1 MTVLGK
7 SRCGSVCAVNE
18 YEPDEDG
25 CSIQVPWDQQS
36 VEREAWWLAIVV
48 FVAWFVFAGVL
59 MWVISRAQKCMLRMA
74 EKKKSSKQKNKKRV
88 IESRSEALGK
98 SKSKGKK
105 AKNKIA
111 KKAKQAKEPSEE
123 TVSE

>member
-36 VEREAWWLAIVV
+36 VEREAWWVAIVV
-48 FVAWFVFAGVL
+48 FVAWFVFAGVV
-59 MWVISRAQKCMLRMA
+59 MWVVSRAQKCMLRMA
-74 EKKKSSKQKNKKRV
+74 EKMKSSKKKNMKRV
-88 IESRSEALGK
+88 IESRSDALSK
-98 SKSKGKK
+98 SKSKG
-105 AKNKIA
+105 
-111 KKAKQAKEPSEE
+111 
-123 TVSE
+123 